1 MTYETLARNKLLGS
15 IGRPAIRLV
24 HDMDPTWLRL
34 RRFRKTVVSP
44 AGLICVY
51 RTKYAPGV
59 IRMVAEAREL
69 GLAVALWGLDAVI
82 PELARLTVGTGP
94 GPRLALLNRLYRSL
108 PASVSGQ
115 IVVSDDDVEYAR
127 GGLQELLCLSHE
139 CRLDLAQPVHAPGS
153 HVNQA
158 ITRARPLTLA
168 RLTLFVDVG
177 PVLVISAQARPRILP
192 FPEEF
197 GMGWGLPMVWS
208 DLARSGACRLGQVDA
223 VSVRHLAQAGTDY
236 DVRPE
241 AERVQTMKKK
251 RQVEP
256 ESSQQT
262 LASWRVWQSSAP
274 WAAHALSSS

>member
-24 HDMDPTWLRL
+24 HEMDPTWLRL
-34 RRFRKTVVSP
+34 RGFRKAVPAP

-59 IRMVAEAREL
+59 LRLAAEARDL
-69 GLAVALWGLDAVI
+69 GLAVALWGLDATI

-94 GPRLALLNRLYRSL
+94 GPRLALLNRLYRAL
-108 PASVSGQ
+108 PPSVSGQ
-115 IVVSDDDVEYAR
+115 IVVSDDDVEFVR
-127 GGLQELLCLSHE
+127 GGLQELLCLAHE
-139 CRLDLAQPVHAPGS
+139 SRIDLAQPVHAPGS
-153 HVNQA
+153 YVNQA

-177 PVLVISAQARPRILP
+177 PVLVISAEARPRILP

-208 DLARSGACRLGQVDA
+208 DLARTGACRLGQVDA

-241 AERVQTMKKK
+241 AQRVEDMKKA
-251 RQVEP
+251 RNAASP
-256 ESSQQT
+256 ESNQRT
-262 LASWRVWQSSAP
+262 LAAWRVWQASAP
-274 WAAHALSSS
+274 WAEALQSP